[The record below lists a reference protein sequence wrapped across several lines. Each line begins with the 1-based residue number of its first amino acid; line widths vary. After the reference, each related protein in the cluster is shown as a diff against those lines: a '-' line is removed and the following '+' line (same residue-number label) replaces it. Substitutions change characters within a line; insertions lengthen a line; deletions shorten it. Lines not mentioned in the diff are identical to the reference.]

1 MLISSVEAKNS
12 RSMHW
17 WPTRSQLDGMF
28 LSQAC
33 CWRCS
38 GAALGRGGCSPPR
51 KEGNSSLH
59 SGFKAAGAGC
69 TVTALL
75 LNSANPNLN

>member
-1 MLISSVEAKNS
+1 MLISLVQAKNS
-12 RSMHW
+12 RSVHW
-17 WPTRSQLDGMF
+17 WPTRSELHRMF

-38 GAALGRGGCSPPR
+38 GAALVRGGRSPPQ
-51 KEGNSSLH
+51 KEDTSSLH
-59 SGFKAAGAGC
+59 TGFKAAGAGC
-69 TVTALL
+69 TATALL